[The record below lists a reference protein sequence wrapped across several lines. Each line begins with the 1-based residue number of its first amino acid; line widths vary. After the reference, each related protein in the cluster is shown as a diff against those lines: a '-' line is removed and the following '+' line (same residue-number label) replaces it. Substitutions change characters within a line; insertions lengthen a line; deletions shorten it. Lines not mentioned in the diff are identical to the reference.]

1 MNNSF
6 IAGKIVGEKLYFS
19 MMYADALCCMDLA
32 NMHYDVIEQF
42 GIEEGIKIYH
52 KTCHLYNQKL
62 YFIPKESR
70 EIHIYDLT
78 TKQIDNI
85 PLPAENVNDPCDG
98 IFYNNHFWIFPSMRE
113 DDLIEVDLNTGK
125 IEIIV
130 DFRTDFNRYEIRS
143 ESSLIFHRIAQV
155 DNIVWLPVFKSKKL
169 ISYDMDYRKMD
180 VYDVCETITGAFT
193 GSDCL
198 WLGTVKENRI
208 LKWNYTEKC
217 VEDVVQTSMPSI
229 DMTGPSGIYEY
240 GNLLIIVPG
249 YGKEI
254 HIVDMIEEQ
263 DSVVYKMNDVKN
275 EHNPLFVHSE
285 INNNKLY
292 VFPYNNEKMLIID
305 LGKRKTDTFSLVSDT
320 DMSKYIS
327 LNNKEIILENDHIS
341 LTDFIGALTK

>member
-1 MNNSF
+1 
-6 IAGKIVGEKLYFS
+6 
-19 MMYADALCCMDLA
+19 
-32 NMHYDVIEQF
+32 
-42 GIEEGIKIYH
+42 
-52 KTCHLYNQKL
+52 
-62 YFIPKESR
+62 
-70 EIHIYDLT
+70 
-78 TKQIDNI
+78 
-85 PLPAENVNDPCDG
+85 
-98 IFYNNHFWIFPSMRE
+98 
-113 DDLIEVDLNTGK
+113 
-125 IEIIV
+125 
-130 DFRTDFNRYEIRS
+130 
-143 ESSLIFHRIAQV
+143 
-155 DNIVWLPVFKSKKL
+155 
-169 ISYDMDYRKMD
+169 MD